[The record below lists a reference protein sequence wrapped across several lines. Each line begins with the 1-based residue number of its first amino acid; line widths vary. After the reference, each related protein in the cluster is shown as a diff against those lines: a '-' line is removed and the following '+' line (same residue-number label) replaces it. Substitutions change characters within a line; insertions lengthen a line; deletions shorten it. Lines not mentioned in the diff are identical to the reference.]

1 MKIREPTVKKVFNKL
16 KASTSDGHKELE
28 IE

>member
-1 MKIREPTVKKVFNKL
+1 MKIREPMVKKVFNKL
-16 KASTSDGHKELE
+16 KASISDGHKELE